1 MKNYTE
7 RPDTINPKMYEGLMD
22 MSWQLGQKGISGF
35 NKAFKG
41 IAEGDTTAIRKET
54 GTYFKVNGKSRLDK
68 RRHNLRMDEYFHY
81 NSGGKL
87 IPRKPKDK

>member
-41 IAEGDTTAIRKET
+41 IAEGDTTAIREET
-54 GTYFKVNGKSRLDK
+54 GTYFKGQR
-68 RRHNLRMDEYFHY
+68 E
-81 NSGGKL
+81 
-87 IPRKPKDK
+87 KPIG